1 MNTTF
6 FDSPLQ
12 QGNEY
17 VIRGFLT
24 RVYGWMVAA
33 LAVSGISAAV
43 FMYSRPLQMLVYG
56 NAFGFWI
63 LVLAQFA
70 LVTVLSAGI
79 RKMSFPVAAA
89 VFTGYSILNGITLSS
104 VLFFYTTSSVVHIF
118 IVTALLFGCMSLYGA
133 TTKSNLL
140 SVGKYL
146 MMGLIGIMIAIG
158 VNIFLRSSPLD
169 WLISFVMVIVFTGLT
184 AYDSQ
189 KMMHI
194 ALYSQNNDQ
203 YKKLALVGALEL
215 YLDFINIF
223 IALLRLFGKRR

>member
-43 FMYSRPLQMLVYG
+43 FMHSRPLQMLVYG

-133 TTKSNLL
+133 TTKSNLH